1 MRKRRLFRN
10 WERYILFIM
19 FFGYLTILSCE
30 KYSIKPFEIDPDMV
44 VSFETDIITI
54 FDNNCILCHG
64 GTISPDLRTEFA
76 YYSVI
81 DNYISDEPESSRIY
95 TKLLESSHGSYASET
110 DKQLILMW
118 IQQGT
123 KNN

>member
-1 MRKRRLFRN
+1 
-10 WERYILFIM
+10 Y
-19 FFGYLTILSCE
+19 T
-30 KYSIKPFEIDPDMV
+30 IKPFEIDTDTV
-44 VSFETDIITI
+44 VSFETDLLTI

-64 GTISPDLRTEFA
+64 GTISPDLRAEFA
-76 YYSVI
+76 YYSII
-81 DNYISDEPESSRIY
+81 DNYISEDPESSGIY

-118 IQQGT
+118 IQQGA